1 MKGLSGCAAIAV
13 LLGAGPAA
21 AQTVLAPSGD
31 SAVTQ
36 PGGTAG
42 RAARH
47 NIREAYRNG
56 DVVGHWP
63 ALATP
68 ASPPDRSRRTN
79 PRF

>member
-1 MKGLSGCAAIAV
+1 MKGLSGCVALL
-13 LLGAGPAA
+13 LLGIGPAS

-42 RAARH
+42 RSARR

-56 DVVGHWP
+56 DVIGHRP
-63 ALATP
+63 GPVAP
-68 ASPPDRSRRTN
+68 VSQRDRSWHAP

>member
-1 MKGLSGCAAIAV
+1 MKDLSGCVVILS
-13 LLGAGPAA
+13 LLGGGAA
-21 AQTVLAPSGD
+21 SAQTVLAPSGD

-42 RAARH
+42 RSARR

-56 DVVGHWP
+56 DVIGHRP
-63 ALATP
+63 GPVAP
-68 ASPPDRSRRTN
+68 VSQRDRSRHTQ

>member
-1 MKGLSGCAAIAV
+1 MKGLPGCVALL
-13 LLGAGPAA
+13 LLGTGPAS

-47 NIREAYRNG
+47 NIQEAYRNG
-56 DVVGHWP
+56 DVVGHRHAPVAP
-63 ALATP
+63 AP
-68 ASPPDRSRRTN
+68 RPDRPRRTS